1 MSPVGG
7 DTKREGR
14 GPGHLRQPWRAHRGE
29 PSARCTSLAQTG
41 LHHAPQVSGA
51 HGWGGNTHP
60 LCATSARFGGD
71 SRVLPVDTSCVSQ
84 EASGENPVQD
94 ALWEAGVPW
103 RSTGLP
109 PESQGPLLD

>member
-14 GPGHLRQPWRAHRGE
+14 VPGHLCQPWRAHRGE
-29 PSARCTSLAQTG
+29 LSARCTSLSQTG
-41 LHHAPQVSGA
+41 LQHAPQVSGA

-71 SRVLPVDTSCVSQ
+71 SRVLPVDTSHVS
-84 EASGENPVQD
+84 
-94 ALWEAGVPW
+94 
-103 RSTGLP
+103 
-109 PESQGPLLD
+109 